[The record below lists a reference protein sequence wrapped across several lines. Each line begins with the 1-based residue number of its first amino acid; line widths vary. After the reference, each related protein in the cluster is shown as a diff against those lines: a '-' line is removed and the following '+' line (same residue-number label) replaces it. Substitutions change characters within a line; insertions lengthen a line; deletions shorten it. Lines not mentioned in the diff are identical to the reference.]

1 MAESEFLLQ
10 LNMIARI
17 DDLERGMKE
26 AEKTVEKSSKKME
39 EATKDASEGGLEPML
54 AAIGKFAA
62 GLFLAEAAFKIG
74 SASMR
79 AFAGDTEAAA
89 AALMS
94 IPVLGP
100 LITGMIE
107 FGESIEYASD
117 AAFAARNKL
126 AQLEEQAKSLDATV
140 SILSTQ
146 IDGFAATQRLLGT
159 DEFTIAE
166 ANFKREL
173 ERIEATKKAN
183 LRAIDEDRK
192 ASIDALDEK
201 HLTYEDEQA
210 LIKEINDRRREQIRA
225 EELSA
230 ENAKRVL
237 ELTMKKL
244 KSEKESADLAK
255 EEERRAQRQAELD
268 AKAEEHEKFML
279 QLGEEQKKKEEERK
293 KAEAERLKI
302 DQQRLVLVNKIKTA
316 EDEITK
322 AKAEAQRNMSR
333 ATATFGTAG
342 GSFTAGVSAQLNEAK
357 LLTKVSTQSKQ
368 LLEQIVRNTA
378 NFGVSLI

>member
-10 LNMIARI
+10 LNMVARI

-26 AEKTVEKSSKKME
+26 AEKTVKNSSKKME

-54 AAIGKFAA
+54 GAIGKFAA
-62 GLFLAEAAFKIG
+62 GLFLAEAAFKVG
-74 SASMR
+74 SASLR

-94 IPVLGP
+94 IPILGP
-100 LITGMIE
+100 IITGMME
-107 FGESIEYASD
+107 FGESLEYASEQ
-117 AAFAARNKL
+117 AFEARNKL
-126 AQLEEQAKSLDATV
+126 AQLEDQAKSLDATV

-159 DEFTIAE
+159 DEFDIAE
-166 ANFKREL
+166 ANFTREM
-173 ERIEATKKAN
+173 ERIESTKKAN
-183 LRAIDEDRK
+183 LLAIDDERK
-192 ASIDALDEK
+192 ASLDAIEEK
-201 HLTYEDEQA
+201 HLSYEAEQA
-210 LIKEINDRRREQIRA
+210 LIKQINDRRREQIAA
-225 EELSA
+225 EELAA
-230 ENAKRVL
+230 ETAERVL
-237 ELTMKKL
+237 KLTLRKL
-244 KSEKESADLAK
+244 KNEKEAADLAK
-255 EEERRAQRQAELD
+255 EEERAAERQAELD

-279 QLGEEQKKKEEERK
+279 QLGEEQKKQEEERK
-293 KAEAERLKI
+293 KQEAERLKI

-322 AKAEAQRNMSR
+322 AKAEALRDVGR
-333 ATATFGTAG
+333 ATSTFGTAG